1 MSQYCRSQSSGELR
15 VGRDHNLMIQSFADS
30 IDHAGI
36 PRDPSGHHNV
46 VNQTGMPGQGTSADS
61 DHLVDTGHNVIQSSP
76 VGQE

>member
-15 VGRDHNLMIQSFADS
+15 MRRDHNLMIQIFADS

-36 PRDPSGHHNV
+36 SRDPACHNNV
-46 VNQTGMPGQGTSADS
+46 VNQPGMPGQGTSANS
-61 DHLVDTGHNVIQSSP
+61 DHLVDAGYNVIQSSP